1 MTGLTSL
8 RCIFRADTITDLP
21 FFSSIASSRA
31 VGSFNADWVLVIR
44 RVRTMWYYVI
54 ILAHLDFAVDTVL
67 KDSLAPS
74 LVPAAAAEAMCNEL
88 NP

>member
-1 MTGLTSL
+1 
-8 RCIFRADTITDLP
+8 
-21 FFSSIASSRA
+21 
-31 VGSFNADWVLVIR
+31 
-44 RVRTMWYYVI
+44 MWYYVI